1 MAEEFS
7 AGQEQQEEKVD
18 RKEKK
23 ARKRKKGAYRR
34 LVAQMEFYF
43 SDANLRMSKF
53 LAAIYLADP
62 WVPLDTFLTFNKVEK
77 SSQLCFTVICSL
89 GGRPTGGA

>member
-1 MAEEFS
+1 MSRSSNSAVVFADMAEEFS
-7 AGQEQQEEKVD
+7 AGQEQEEQKVV

-62 WVPLDTFLTFNKVEK
+62 WVPLDTFLTFNKVADDIV
-77 SSQLCFTVICSL
+77 LL
-89 GGRPTGGA
+89 